1 MSAPNAASTR
11 EDRFHSLT
19 PASLSSAE
27 QSSVVALALKV
38 LSGRF
43 RRGRTVNAPGDIQQF
58 LRLKLSGRRNE
69 VFGVVYLDARNR
81 LIEIAELFQGTVD
94 GAAVYPRVVVQK
106 ALDNNAAAILLFH
119 PHPLGGKQSVN
130 LPTIGS
136 VLRKIFG
143 HYRLQL
149 RQRLTAWSSRG
160 RLNWLMCV
168 PSS

>member
-1 MSAPNAASTR
+1 MSAPNAASAR

-43 RRGRTVNAPGDIQQF
+43 RRGRTVNAPQDIQQF

-69 VFGVVYLDARNR
+69 VFGVIFLDARHR
-81 LIEIAELFQGTVD
+81 LIRMAELFHGTVD

-106 ALDNNAAAILLFH
+106 ALDNNAAAVILVHNH
-119 PHPLGGKQSVN
+119 PSQNCSPSEADRGITLKLGRALALVD
-130 LPTIGS
+130 I
-136 VLRKIFG
+136 
-143 HYRLQL
+143 RLVDHL
-149 RQRLTAWSSRG
+149 VVTDSSFVSLADRG
-160 RLNWLMCV
+160 WI
-168 PSS
+168 